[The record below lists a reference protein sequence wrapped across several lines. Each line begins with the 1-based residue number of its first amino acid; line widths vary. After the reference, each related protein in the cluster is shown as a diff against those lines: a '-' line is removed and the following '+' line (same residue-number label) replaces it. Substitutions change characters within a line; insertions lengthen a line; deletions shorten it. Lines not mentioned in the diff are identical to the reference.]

1 MLEKNTIPK
10 AEPNIRVGIILPEDG
25 FNEIII
31 DIPKNMPY
39 MAASENGEQVS
50 HTEKLVFTIAGGTI
64 LLNSVLSGNTRL
76 LNPGEKQEIR
86 PKFGFKVNNVTAGRG
101 FHWQK
106 LIDVY
111 LPGLIEITMI
121 NGYLVLINELSLEEY
136 LMCVATSEMG
146 ARCPKSLIE
155 AQTIVARSWMLANVE
170 QKHVDM
176 GMDVCNDDCCQR
188 YQGTGNLTQHS
199 IDGALTTHGQVL
211 TYQDKICDARY
222 SKSCGGIMESFV
234 TIWGGQELPY
244 LQNLPDRAGE
254 DPLPAPEIHDEKSA
268 IKWID
273 DQPFSFCSPE
283 TVPEESLPDYLGN
296 VDEGGKYY
304 RWQVTYSQ
312 QEFCDLLN
320 KKLNID
326 ASYISGLK
334 PLSRGGSGRIVDL
347 QIDYVK
353 SAGQNAQISLNRD
366 VAIRHTLSEGF
377 LYSSCIYF
385 ELIRDAR
392 NVITHINIHGAG
404 WGHGVGLCQ
413 IGALGMSLKGY
424 SSPEILTHYYP
435 GSQLVKIY

>member
-1 MLEKNTIPK
+1 MLDKNTIPK
-10 AEPNIRVGIILPEDG
+10 TEPNIRVGIILPEDS
-25 FNEIII
+25 FSDIII

-39 MAASENGEQVS
+39 VAASEHGEQIS
-50 HTEKLVFTIAGGTI
+50 HTGKLVFTIADGTI
-64 LLNSVLSGNTRL
+64 FLKSVLSGNTWL
-76 LNPGEKQEIR
+76 LKPGEKEEIH
-86 PKFGFKVNNVTAGRG
+86 PKSGFKVKNVTAGRG

-146 ARCPKSLIE
+146 ARCPKSLIV

-254 DPLPAPEIHDEKSA
+254 DPLPAAVIHDEKSA

-273 DQPFSFCSPE
+273 DQPIAFCNPE

-320 KKLNID
+320 QKLNLD
-326 ASYISGLK
+326 ASYISLLI
-334 PLSRGGSGRIVDL
+334 PLSRGGSGRIVEL
-347 QIDYVK
+347 QINYEKID
-353 SAGQNAQISLNRD
+353 GQKAQIRLDRD
-366 VAIRHTLSEGF
+366 VAIRQSLNEGF

-385 ELIRDAR
+385 ELIRDDR
-392 NVITHINIHGAG
+392 DVITQIIIHGAG

-413 IGALGMSLKGY
+413 IGALGMSLNGY

-435 GSQLVKIY
+435 GSQMIKIY

>member
-25 FNEIII
+25 YNEIII

-39 MAASENGEQVS
+39 VATSEHGEQVS
-50 HTEKLVFTIAGGTI
+50 HTGKLTFTIADGTI
-64 LLNSVLSGNTRL
+64 LVNSVLFGNTWL
-76 LNPGEKQEIR
+76 LKPGEKQEIR
-86 PKFGFKVNNVTAGRG
+86 SKSGFKVKNVIAGRG

-111 LPGLIEITMI
+111 LPGMIEITMI

-234 TIWGGQELPY
+234 TIWDGQELPY

-254 DPLPAPEIHDEKSA
+254 DPLPAAVIHDEKSA

-273 DQPFSFCSPE
+273 DQPIAFCSPE

-320 KKLNID
+320 QKLNLD
-326 ASYISGLK
+326 ASYISLLI
-334 PLSRGGSGRIVDL
+334 PLSRGGSGRIVEL
-347 QIDYVK
+347 QINYEKID
-353 SAGQNAQISLNRD
+353 GQKAQIRLDRD
-366 VAIRHTLSEGF
+366 VAIRQSLNEGF

-385 ELIRDAR
+385 ELIRDDR
-392 NVITHINIHGAG
+392 NVITQIIIHGAG

-413 IGALGMSLKGY
+413 IGALGMSLNGY
-424 SSPEILTHYYP
+424 SSQEILIHYYP
-435 GSQLVKIY
+435 GSQMIKIY